1 MEQKIRYMTPQQY
14 ADMKQLPVEHVIHMM
29 QPSRKTTFVFDARDI
44 DRTSP
49 KHPRLVYRPRDA
61 AGVEWPRKCLR
72 KSVHVTGR
80 GASMQVNPVEDA
92 AVGGVPHP
100 APKDVNGDV
109 SLRVKGRKGMPKG
122 LNRQRTNSKR
132 GLGSQDMAAK

>member
-29 QPSRKTTFVFDARDI
+29 QPSRKTTFVFDSRDI

-61 AGVEWPRKCLR
+61 AGMEWPRKCLR
-72 KSVHVTGR
+72 RSVHVTGR

-92 AVGGVPHP
+92 AIGGMAHP
-100 APKDVNGDV
+100 AAKNIDRNVA
-109 SLRVKGRKGMPKG
+109 LRVKGRKRVAKG
-122 LNRQRTNSKR
+122 LDRKRPKSKR